1 MESCLNLFSDF
12 VSEMHDRVRTEDA
25 EGLAR
30 WAVVELS
37 DKLGFDA
44 AWYGWADICA
54 TGVEIH
60 ANASLNL
67 PDKYYETWQEM
78 AEEDL
83 LAAQILEKPQAVAT
97 YSRNGARQSDG
108 MLYLSDK
115 FGFNKLATAMH
126 SRPGRVA
133 SFYLSG
139 YRVGRHA
146 RDWSET
152 EQQFLQCAVDQLSG
166 AMKLSASETGRPGG
180 RGAVSIF
187 VNENGIGILGLGN
200 LRQKLGEIWPG
211 WDGDQLPVQL
221 RGLIHEPGEHLLAD
235 RNLVVRCEVAPGVQ
249 GMGLRKLTLR
259 RLTPLDLLTH
269 REGEV
274 ARTLAAG
281 KSHKEAARLLGVAPS
296 TIRNQTQAIYA
307 KLGVDNRAS
316 LAALL
321 HEADPDS

>member
-12 VSEMHDRVRTEDA
+12 VSEMHERVRSDDA

-30 WAVVELS
+30 WAVLELS

-44 AWYGWADICA
+44 AWYGWADFSA
-54 TGVEIH
+54 DGVEIH
-60 ANASLNL
+60 ATASLNL
-67 PDKYYETWQEM
+67 PDKYYDTWQEM
-78 AEEDL
+78 SEDDV
-83 LAAQILEKPQAVAT
+83 LAAQILEKPGAVAT
-97 YSRNGARQSDG
+97 YSRNGALQSDG
-108 MLYLSDK
+108 MLYLSDE
-115 FGFNKLATAMH
+115 FGINKLASAMH

-152 EQQFLQCAVDQLSG
+152 EQQFLQCAVDQLSA
-166 AMKLSASETGRPGG
+166 AMKLSASEPGRPEGC
-180 RGAVSIF
+180 GAVSIF
-187 VNENGIGILGLGN
+187 VNESGIGILGLGN
-200 LRQKLGEIWPG
+200 LRQQLGEFWPG
-211 WDGDQLPVQL
+211 WEGDQLPAQL
-221 RGLIHEPGEHLLAD
+221 RSLINEPGEHILID

-259 RLTPLDLLTH
+259 RLMPVDFLTH

-274 ARTLAAG
+274 ARILAAG

-307 KLGVDNRAS
+307 KLDVDNRAS
-316 LAALL
+316 LAAVL
-321 HEADPDS
+321 HEARPTS